1 MDAVHLHTWMQNKL
15 TKILA
20 LCFSTGAKR
29 LGSKRL
35 CSQIFNLYRKR
46 KGVLCERVRVVKT
59 VVNLRSSG
67 ADSLAPFQRSIRTG
81 QERIGDTLSELALL
95 ASFVC
100 EEREILWR
108 KRECVYGV
116 MGCGK
121 SKSATAPSCKLL
133 KPPLPPLAFANPN
146 SSADKAREAFYA
158 MDKNGDGVLQ
168 PDEVKSY
175 LASVGY
181 GQDESLRFI
190 RSADLDGDGQVD
202 FDEFHKSWGFLNA
215 FRISGHTQGEV
226 LRKPGSMMDG
236 TAK

>member
-1 MDAVHLHTWMQNKL
+1 MQNKL

-133 KPPLPPLAFANPN
+133 KPPLFVARTSMATVKWTSTN
-146 SSADKAREAFYA
+146 SINRGGSSMPFVSVVTPK
-158 MDKNGDGVLQ
+158 
-168 PDEVKSY
+168 VKCLGS
-175 LASVGY
+175 
-181 GQDESLRFI
+181 QD
-190 RSADLDGDGQVD
+190 Q
-202 FDEFHKSWGFLNA
+202 
-215 FRISGHTQGEV
+215 
-226 LRKPGSMMDG
+226 
-236 TAK
+236 